1 MIAAMLRVRLG
12 DQLLAGSMSSQ
23 IATGETAA
31 NSCCAATASLH
42 PTA

>member
-1 MIAAMLRVRLG
+1 MIAATFRLRLD
-12 DQLLAGSMSSQ
+12 DQLLAGSTSSQ

-31 NSCCAATASLH
+31 SSCCAATASLQ